1 MKAWTHWPPR
11 GWKGGIRMSR
21 HITARLLL
29 LLPTLFG
36 VVTAVFL
43 VIHLIPGDPV
53 EAMLGE
59 SAMATEKEALRHELG
74 LDHPLLVQYGGYLT
88 GLAHGDLGASIVT
101 RRPVFFEIASRW
113 PATLEL
119 AVVALLLAALTAVP
133 LGVLA
138 AARRGGALD
147 NLTLFF
153 SLIGAAVPAFWL
165 GPLLIIVFSIG
176 LAWLPVSGRDSA
188 ASIILPAVTLGAGMA
203 AILLRLTRSAVLEAA
218 EDDYI
223 RAARARGLPEWQV
236 YLKHALGNALLP
248 VVTVMGLQLG
258 ALLSGAVITE
268 TIFSWPGVGRLMI
281 EAIEKRDYP
290 LVQGCVLNIALCYV
304 FANFAVDILY
314 AWLDPRIRL
323 ER

>member
-1 MKAWTHWPPR
+1 MH
-11 GWKGGIRMSR
+11 R
-21 HITARLLL
+21 HIATRLLL

-59 SAMATEKEALRHELG
+59 TAMAAEKETLRHQLG
-74 LDHPLLVQYGGYLT
+74 LDRPLLTQYGGYLA
-88 GLAHGDLGASIVT
+88 GLAGGDLGISIAT
-101 RRPVFFEIASRW
+101 RRPVYSEIAARW
-113 PATLEL
+113 PATMQL
-119 AVVALLLAALTAVP
+119 ALAALLLAALTAVP

-147 NLTLFF
+147 NATLFF

-176 LAWLPVSGRDSA
+176 LAWLPVSGRDGA
-188 ASIILPAVTLGAGMA
+188 GIILPAVTLGAGMA
-203 AILLRLTRSAVLEAA
+203 AVLLRLTRSAVLEAA

-223 RAARARGLPEWQV
+223 RAARARGLPEWRV

>member
-1 MKAWTHWPPR
+1 MHRYIT
-11 GWKGGIRMSR
+11 SR
-21 HITARLLL
+21 IFF
-29 LLPTLFG
+29 LLPTLWG

-59 SAMATEKEALRHELG
+59 TAMAAEKEALRHELG
-74 LDHPLLVQYGGYLT
+74 LDRPILAQYGVYLA
-88 GLAHGDLGASIVT
+88 GLARGDLGDSIAT
-101 RRPVFFEIASRW
+101 RRPVFAEIAARW
-113 PATLEL
+113 PATVEL
-119 AVVALLLAALTAVP
+119 AVAALLLAAITAVP

-147 NLTLFF
+147 SATLFF
-153 SLIGAAVPAFWL
+153 SLIGAAVPSFWL

-176 LAWLPVSGRDSA
+176 LAWLPVSGRDGA

-218 EDDYI
+218 ADDYV
-223 RAARARGLPEWQV
+223 RAARARGLPERMV

-290 LVQGCVLNIALCYV
+290 VVQGCVLNIALCYV
-304 FANFAVDILY
+304 FVNFAVDIFY